1 MPAPARV
8 LKSPVLA
15 VGGITPPP
23 PSPEGQSRPAASISG
38 SSHALLRAASLLHA
52 AQQEAE
58 EIRED
63 ARREREVLLAA
74 ARQEAEAIRR
84 QAYEEGFAAG
94 RREGEEAAR
103 AELEALFAHAHR
115 VVQAALAFQEQII
128 SETRQELLRLA
139 LAIAGKIIGERL
151 EKPGAVATRALREA
165 LLRYRP
171 SGQVITVRVNL
182 QDLAAV
188 EARKE
193 EFIRLCQ
200 GTREWRVV
208 ADDQVGPGGCL
219 IETEQGIID
228 GRVESRFTAIQNA
241 LQELIREESASEQLQ
256 MGATVEARTT
266 APTAGVAT
274 NASGALAEVARGEAV

>member
-1 MPAPARV
+1 MSEAVRAPARI

-15 VGGITPPP
+15 VGGLTPPP
-23 PSPEGQSRPAASISG
+23 DGHNRPAPAVSG

-63 ARREREVLLAA
+63 ARRERESLLAA

-94 RREGEEAAR
+94 RQQGEEAAR
-103 AELEALFAHAHR
+103 AELEQLFDQAHR
-115 VVQAALAFQEQII
+115 VVRAALAFQEEII
-128 SETRQELLRLA
+128 NETRQELLRLA

-151 EKPGAVATRALREA
+151 EKPGVVATRALREA

-188 EARKE
+188 EARRE

-208 ADDQVGPGGCL
+208 ADEQVGPGGCL

-228 GRVESRFTAIQNA
+228 GRVESRFTAVQNA
-241 LQELIREESASEQLQ
+241 LQELLREESGGEQSQ
-256 MGATVEARTT
+256 TGSAVDSRAVPTSDSPNEA
-266 APTAGVAT
+266 V
-274 NASGALAEVARGEAV
+274 RGEAV